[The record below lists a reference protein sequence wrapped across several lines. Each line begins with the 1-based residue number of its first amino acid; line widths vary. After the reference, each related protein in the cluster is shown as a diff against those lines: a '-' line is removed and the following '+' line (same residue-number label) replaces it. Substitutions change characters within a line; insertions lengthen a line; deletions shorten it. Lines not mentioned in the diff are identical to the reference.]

1 MWYLWSLGLTKKES
15 GIVLDALSYCCMCS
29 WAVLCNT
36 LFLTPLS
43 TTCCILVT
51 PSSTRVLGS
60 EFQSQLVSLAFL
72 KHTHGWYGTCS
83 IQVDVHVCRRCLSYS
98 MPSLTQGKP
107 GRIVIMWKH
116 VKIVRQICQGD
127 WPHIYSSWMESI
139 QYYDFDLWSSGK
151 QCFVN
156 LYGPWWPMRK
166 KSETLAH
173 SALTRPWWK
182 ESVKV
187 MVEKAW
193 IPPALYTEL
202 NWSQNWISYFVNSS
216 WLFLFPCRLQQ
227 VLNVWVNSSK
237 ICQPLHNCQ
246 RPVDMKPSPPPR
258 RMQRDKRCKSDGRMP
273 WKRAFELAKFDPRYK
288 EDEKPKLLKKPRFI
302 KVSAIK
308 PEQKGLN
315 LQLKVVKLLVC
326 QLSASCLPVV
336 CQFSARARLRG
347 AHCSCMRQ
355 LFYLLL
361 YL

>member
-1 MWYLWSLGLTKKES
+1 M
-15 GIVLDALSYCCMCS
+15 DALSYCCMCS

-60 EFQSQLVSLAFL
+60 KFQSELVSLAFL

-83 IQVDVHVCRRCLSYS
+83 IQVDVHVCRRCLTYS

-107 GRIVIMWKH
+107 RRIVIMWKH
-116 VKIVRQICQGD
+116 VKIVRQICQGN

-156 LYGPWWPMRK
+156 LDGPWWPMRK
-166 KSETLAH
+166 KYETLAH

-237 ICQPLHNCQ
+237 YVNRFTIVRGRWIWNVHLYHDVCNATKDASQMEGCLEKILRTCKVRSQIQ
-246 RPVDMKPSPPPR
+246 R
-258 RMQRDKRCKSDGRMP
+258 G
-273 WKRAFELAKFDPRYK
+273 WEAKVAQEAALY
-288 EDEKPKLLKKPRFI
+288 
-302 KVSAIK
+302 
-308 PEQKGLN
+308 QGL
-315 LQLKVVKLLVC
+315 C
-326 QLSASCLPVV
+326 D
-336 CQFSARARLRG
+336 
-347 AHCSCMRQ
+347 
-355 LFYLLL
+355 
-361 YL
+361 

>member
-1 MWYLWSLGLTKKES
+1 MWYLWSLGLAKKRKWNRF
-15 GIVLDALSYCCMCS
+15 GCFVVLLHDVACVHEPSS
-29 WAVLCNT
+29 AT
-36 LFLTPLS
+36 PLFLTPLS
-43 TTCCILVT
+43 TTCSILVT

-60 EFQSQLVSLAFL
+60 KFQSQLVSLAFL

-107 GRIVIMWKH
+107 RRIVIMWKH

-127 WPHIYSSWMESI
+127 SPHIYSSWMESI

-166 KSETLAH
+166 KYETLPH

-193 IPPALYTEL
+193 IPPVLYTEL
-202 NWSQNWISYFVNSS
+202 NWSKNRISYFVNSS

-273 WKRAFELAKFDPRYK
+273 WKEP
-288 EDEKPKLLKKPRFI
+288 
-302 KVSAIK
+302 S
-308 PEQKGLN
+308 N
-315 LQLKVVKLLVC
+315 LQSSIPDTKRMRSQSCSRSRALSKSLRLNRSRKVWTYSWRLWSC
-326 QLSASCLPVV
+326 LSASCLPVAY
-336 CQFSARARLRG
+336 QLSASFLPERD
-347 AHCSCMRQ
+347 
-355 LFYLLL
+355 
-361 YL
+361 